1 MDISVQEQEELKAHL
16 AATDEEF
23 RQLASQHSDY
33 KRRVAEIEAN
43 PHPSDDEV
51 LEEARL
57 KKLKLQLKDR
67 MLEKMHHYHE
77 SHAV

>member
-1 MDISVQEQEELKAHL
+1 MDLSVQDQEELKAHL
-16 AATDEEF
+16 MATDEEF
-23 RQLASQHSDY
+23 RQLAGQHSDY

-43 PHPSDDEV
+43 PHPSDDQV
-51 LEEARL
+51 QEELRL

-67 MLEKMHHYHE
+67 MLELMHRHRE